1 MSSGEKSLT
10 STANW
15 QRCLLGS
22 VLWPRPLQA
31 VAGGLWGPVHLG
43 ARKQTACI
51 LLLLLLGFTQR
62 SHSQPRGMAAE
73 GPERVSGEKER
84 AENKEEE
91 EKMNVF
97 LPWED
102 NWRPWPKARRKVHE
116 VLALGGPSSIA
127 EGGRH
132 YKGRPSR
139 SSRNSQPLPP
149 AAGCLECLKR
159 QLFRVGDDWY
169 YLFALGVVMALVSF
183 AMDFTVSRVASGE
196 LLPHQTPTAFLKLDS
211 EGQAEGKSI
220 FCAACGDPVPQGMP
234 VSRGGAVVRLSMP
247 SGNPEQQTTLAVLG
261 QFSSQPT
268 SRLPFGFSSAPVA
281 LPRSWRVPGAEVPL
295 LDHVPGRTLG
305 FFHGL
310 CSKHYP
316 ARWSPG
322 SGIPELK
329 TILTGVILEEYLA
342 IENFGAK
349 VVGLTCT
356 LACGSTLF
364 LGKVGPF
371 VHLSSMIA
379 AYLGKIRTSV
389 SGEYENKSKQNEM
402 LVAGAA
408 VGVATVFGAPI
419 SGVLFSIEVVSSHF
433 AVRDYWRGFFSATC
447 GAFMFRLLAV
457 FNSEQET
464 ITALFKTSFK
474 IDFPFDLPE
483 TIFFTFLGVICGV
496 LSCAYLFCQRWFL
509 GYVRKNRFTARLLAT
524 EKPLYSVLVAFLL
537 SSITFPLSLG
547 QFMASRVTISHC
559 CQGQSL
565 WRTHE
570 GPLALCQGKPEEL
583 RGERRE
589 WLPPPPSAMGQKA
602 ESVSQALPSFF
613 AQLSMKELLTSLLDN
628 RTWGVLS
635 QNVSLDRPPQ
645 VDPLNLWQE
654 WWHPDISIFGTLSVF
669 LVMKFWMLVLATTMP
684 MPAGYFMPVFI
695 YGAAIGRLVGEAA
708 ALLFPLGITA
718 EGPPSPIIPGAYALA
733 GRAAAFSGSV
743 THSLSTALLAFEMTG
758 QIAHILPVLLAVLVA
773 NAIAQKFQPSFYD
786 GTIIVKKLPYLPR
799 IRSRHIESY
808 RVITQEF
815 MNTDFVLLPQGAT
828 FHDILQVVTMTDAQ
842 EYPVVDNAGNARSSL
857 IEFLQ
862 SREDSSLPQEE
873 LRKELLSGQT
883 LKEGCTISPVTLQL
897 SPWTSLHQA
906 HNLFEMLN
914 LQRAFVT
921 QLGKVVGIVT
931 RRELRKAIEELANPK
946 AGR

>member
-102 NWRPWPKARRKVHE
+102 NWRPWPKARRKVH
-116 VLALGGPSSIA
+116 
-127 EGGRH
+127 
-132 YKGRPSR
+132 
-139 SSRNSQPLPP
+139 
-149 AAGCLECLKR
+149 GCLECLKR

-183 AMDFTVSRVASGE
+183 AMDFTVSRVAS
-196 LLPHQTPTAFLKLDS
+196 
-211 EGQAEGKSI
+211 
-220 FCAACGDPVPQGMP
+220 
-234 VSRGGAVVRLSMP
+234 
-247 SGNPEQQTTLAVLG
+247 
-261 QFSSQPT
+261 
-268 SRLPFGFSSAPVA
+268 
-281 LPRSWRVPGAEVPL
+281 
-295 LDHVPGRTLG
+295 
-305 FFHGL
+305 
-310 CSKHYP
+310 
-316 ARWSPG
+316 G

-547 QFMASRVTISHC
+547 QFMASR
-559 CQGQSL
+559 
-565 WRTHE
+565 
-570 GPLALCQGKPEEL
+570 
-583 RGERRE
+583 
-589 WLPPPPSAMGQKA
+589 
-602 ESVSQALPSFF
+602 
-613 AQLSMKELLTSLLDN
+613 LSMKELLTSLLDN

-733 GRAAAFSGSV
+733 GAAAFSGSV

-842 EYPVVDNAGNARSSL
+842 EYPVVDNAESQMLLGAVQRSSL

>member
-1 MSSGEKSLT
+1 
-10 STANW
+10 
-15 QRCLLGS
+15 
-22 VLWPRPLQA
+22 
-31 VAGGLWGPVHLG
+31 
-43 ARKQTACI
+43 
-51 LLLLLLGFTQR
+51 
-62 SHSQPRGMAAE
+62 MAAE
-73 GPERVSGEKER
+73 RPERVSREKER
-84 AENKEEE
+84 AEDKET
-91 EKMNVF
+91 NVF

-102 NWRPWPKARRKVHE
+102 NWRPWPKARRKVH
-116 VLALGGPSSIA
+116 
-127 EGGRH
+127 
-132 YKGRPSR
+132 
-139 SSRNSQPLPP
+139 
-149 AAGCLECLKR
+149 GCLECLKR

-169 YLFALGVVMALVSF
+169 YLFTLGVIMALVSF

-196 LLPHQTPTAFLKLDS
+196 LLPHQTPPPSSSWTL
-211 EGQAEGKSI
+211 
-220 FCAACGDPVPQGMP
+220 GDKQRERASFVQSWVSSVP
-234 VSRGGAVVRLSMP
+234 
-247 SGNPEQQTTLAVLG
+247 
-261 QFSSQPT
+261 
-268 SRLPFGFSSAPVA
+268 SRLPDFPLDSPAHLWLYQEVGDYPVLKFLSWTMYPVA
-281 LPRSWRVPGAEVPL
+281 LSAFS
-295 LDHVPGRTLG
+295 TG
-305 FFHGL
+305 FAQSITQHAG
-310 CSKHYP
+310 
-316 ARWSPG
+316 G

-483 TIFFTFLGVICGV
+483 TIFFTFLG
-496 LSCAYLFCQRWFL
+496 
-509 GYVRKNRFTARLLAT
+509 
-524 EKPLYSVLVAFLL
+524 KPLYSVLVAFLL

-547 QFMASRVTISHC
+547 QFMASR
-559 CQGQSL
+559 
-565 WRTHE
+565 
-570 GPLALCQGKPEEL
+570 
-583 RGERRE
+583 
-589 WLPPPPSAMGQKA
+589 
-602 ESVSQALPSFF
+602 
-613 AQLSMKELLTSLLDN
+613 LSMKELLTSLLDN
-628 RTWGVLS
+628 HTWSVLS

-684 MPAGYFMPVFI
+684 MPAGYFMPIFI

-708 ALLFPLGITA
+708 ALLFPMGITA

-733 GRAAAFSGSV
+733 GAAAFSGSV

-815 MNTDFVLLPQGAT
+815 MNTDFVILSQEAT

-842 EYPVVDNAGNARSSL
+842 EYPVSH
-857 IEFLQ
+857 
-862 SREDSSLPQEE
+862 EDSSLPQEE
-873 LRKELLSGQT
+873 LGKELLSGQT

-946 AGR
+946 AAR